1 MVLVGEKVPTVER
14 VNFEQ
19 LPPVFPRS
27 APQCIYIPGQI
38 LNMYIPATVSQNGW
52 KRKDTLTYLIVRSS
66 EFDSDFLRCH

>member
-14 VNFEQ
+14 LNFEQ
-19 LPPVFPRS
+19 LLVFPRS

-38 LNMYIPATVSQNGW
+38 LNMYIPATVAQNGW